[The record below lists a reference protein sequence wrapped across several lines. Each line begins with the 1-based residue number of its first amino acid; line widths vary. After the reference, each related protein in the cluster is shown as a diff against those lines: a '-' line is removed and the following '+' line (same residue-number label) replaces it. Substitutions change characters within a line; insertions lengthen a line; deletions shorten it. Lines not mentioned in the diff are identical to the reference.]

1 MPQRTNRPRKT
12 PSDLQDLGAA
22 LDAMSA
28 DELRA
33 FVRGLVDNLD
43 VGLHAKLE
51 ATLLEHACR
60 GTSGWRPSAPAKG
73 LLAEVEAFVS
83 AARRIHRADPEE
95 VDAYLRQGVKAFLV
109 GDFATARAV
118 LGTLLP
124 PLEEAEIDL
133 GQQEL
138 LDEVLTESLSDCAS
152 RYAVA
157 VYWTTPLEERADAV
171 FEAMKTVGGGA
182 FRATPLADMERVATK
197 PLPGLEEF
205 LPRWVTRLEREYSS
219 EGPWESQ
226 RDRMLR
232 EAVSRAEGVA
242 GLERLARASRKPE
255 ALHAWCSALA
265 ERRRWAEALRAYE
278 EAAELAPSSP
288 SSLWRGDFLDGAALA
303 ASRLG
308 RTDLSRRLEAAWL
321 EAPCLVRLLRWLE
334 AGAPEAA
341 TLKRRATLALEKCP
355 TTAPRL
361 VGLLHVLAGDIASA
375 AALLTQASGL
385 GWSNEEHPGHV
396 LFPAFAW
403 LLGGAPAGT
412 LRGELARP
420 LRHPPTQLFGLT
432 LDLDSEDAG
441 APTTPRP
448 ALPTPSVIHVL
459 QRSHAAERLTARDR
473 SAMLEALR
481 SAASAR
487 TDSVISHKRRRTYVH
502 AAILIAC
509 SVEMETL
516 AGHAETGASWVAELR
531 ERTRRFPAFQEALRK
546 ALGRAGGAPH
556 SP

>member
-1 MPQRTNRPRKT
+1 MPQQTHRSRKT
-12 PSDLQDLGAA
+12 PADLQDLGAA

-43 VGLHAKLE
+43 AGRHATLE
-51 ATLLEHACR
+51 ATLLEHASR
-60 GTSGWRPSAPAKG
+60 GTSRWRPSAPAKG
-73 LLAEVEAFVS
+73 LIAEVETFVS
-83 AARRIHRADPEE
+83 AARRIHQADPEE
-95 VDAYLRQGVKAFLV
+95 VDAYLRQGVKAFLA

-118 LGTLLP
+118 FGTLLP
-124 PLEEAEIDL
+124 PLEDAEIDL

-138 LDEVLTESLSDCAS
+138 LDEVLTESLRDCAA

-157 VYWTTPLEERADAV
+157 VYWTTPLEQRPDAV
-171 FEAMKTVGGGA
+171 FEAMKTVGRSA
-182 FRATPLADMERVATK
+182 FRATPLADMERVAMK
-197 PLPGLEEF
+197 PLPELDAF
-205 LPRWVTRLEREYSS
+205 LPRWVTRLEREPSS
-219 EGPWESQ
+219 EGPWESE

-255 ALHAWCSALA
+255 ALQAWCSTLT
-265 ERRRWAEALRAYE
+265 ERRQWPEALRAYE

-308 RTDLSRRLEAAWL
+308 RTDLSRRLKAAWL

-334 AGAPEAA
+334 AGAPEVA
-341 TLKRRATLALEKCP
+341 TLKRRATLALGKCP
-355 TTAPRL
+355 TKAPRL
-361 VGLLHVLAGDIASA
+361 VGLLLVLAGDIASA

-385 GWSNEEHPGHV
+385 GWSHEEHPGHL

-420 LRHPPTQLFGLT
+420 LHHPPTQLFGLT
-432 LDLDSEDAG
+432 LDLGSEDAG
-441 APTTPRP
+441 APTRP

-459 QRSHAAERLTARDR
+459 QRSHAAERLTAKDR
-473 SAMLEALR
+473 STMLEALR
-481 SAASAR
+481 SAASTR
-487 TDSVISHKRRRTYVH
+487 TDVVISHKRRRAYVH
-502 AAILIAC
+502 AAMLIAC
-509 SVEMETL
+509 SVELEAL
-516 AGHAETGASWVAELR
+516 AGHVETGARWVAELR

-546 ALGRAGGAPH
+546 ALGRARGAPH
-556 SP
+556 RL